1 MEVNMSRAKKYF
13 KKLVDVIGFELPKIE
28 ITPEKEEETI
38 NLIVDAI
45 ERWGMEDFAILFGS
59 GFAPMS
65 AIFGYTVL
73 LPWAPVAGWIGVD
86 NPWQY
91 IAFFDNHENVKKILN
106 RLHEDSKLS
115 R

>member
-1 MEVNMSRAKKYF
+1 MSRAKKYF
-13 KKLVDVIGFELPKIE
+13 KKLVDTIGFELPKIE

-38 NLIVDAI
+38 NLIVNTI

-73 LPWAPVAGWIGVD
+73 LPWAPIAGFVGVE